1 MRSVNGH
8 EVGLVVGFEVSHGVS
23 LDGLKVTTQSSQ
35 G

>member
-8 EVGLVVGFEVSHGVS
+8 GVGSVVCFEVSHGVS
-23 LDGLKVTTQSSQ
+23 LEGLKVTTQSSQ